1 MKLVIFGAG
10 GKTGTLVTQQ
20 ALDAG
25 YEVVAYVRRP
35 DSVTLEH
42 ENLKVVVGELSDRV
56 KIKAVVAGADACV
69 STLGGKSLTKRAT
82 EFTQGIRHIVDAMEA
97 EGVKRFI
104 YMSSV
109 GAGESRFLMGQP
121 ARFMI
126 ADVLLR
132 IPLADHTLNEKQI
145 AQSSLDWIVVR
156 PGGLTDGPLSPV
168 VNHGT
173 EKVKIKGSPTISRA
187 SVAVFMVAHITDKTD
202 IKKAVWLYA

>member
-1 MKLVIFGAG
+1 M
-10 GKTGTLVTQQ
+10 
-20 ALDAG
+20 DAG

-42 ENLKVVVGELSDRV
+42 ENLKVVVGELSDRA

-187 SVAVFMVAHITDKTD
+187 SVAAFMVAHITDKTD

>member
-42 ENLKVVVGELSDRV
+42 ENLKVVVGELSDRA
-56 KIKAVVAGADACV
+56 KIKAVIAGADACV

-82 EFTQGIRHIVDAMEA
+82 EFTQCIRHIVDAMEA

-145 AQSSLDWIVVR
+145 AQSSLDSIVVR

-187 SVAVFMVAHITDKTD
+187 SVAAFMVAHITDKTD

>member
-42 ENLKVVVGELSDRV
+42 ENLKVVVGELSDRA

-97 EGVKRFI
+97 EEVKRFAQP
-104 YMSSV
+104 SV
-109 GAGESRFLMGQP
+109 GNT
-121 ARFMI
+121 
-126 ADVLLR
+126 V
-132 IPLADHTLNEKQI
+132 KQI
-145 AQSSLDWIVVR
+145 HREVAAFSERNRSAEQYDPHKEIYCQFL
-156 PGGLTDGPLSPV
+156 
-168 VNHGT
+168 
-173 EKVKIKGSPTISRA
+173 GSR
-187 SVAVFMVAHITDKTD
+187 K
-202 IKKAVWLYA
+202 

>member
-82 EFTQGIRHIVDAMEA
+82 EFTQCIRHIVDAMEA

-187 SVAVFMVAHITDKTD
+187 SVAAFMVAHITDKTD